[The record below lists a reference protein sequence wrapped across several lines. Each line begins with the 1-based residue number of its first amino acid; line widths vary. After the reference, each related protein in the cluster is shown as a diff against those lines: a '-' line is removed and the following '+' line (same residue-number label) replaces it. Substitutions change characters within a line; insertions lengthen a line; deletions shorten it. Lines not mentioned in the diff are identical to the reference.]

1 MARLAERLSANVPGE
16 FYVDSTCI
24 DCAACRVIAP
34 ASFARDDRAGQSIVA
49 RQPAGENDRERAA
62 MALVACPTASI
73 GTLHKIDARAAARR
87 FPEPV
92 SGVDDVF
99 YCGFHSP
106 DSYGA
111 FSWLVQRVDGNVLID
126 SPRAN
131 RGLLARLDELGGVS
145 KMFLTHRDD
154 VADHER
160 FHARFGC
167 ARILHGHDAGR
178 LHPEQLLEGDDPIAL
193 APDLLAI
200 PVPGHTRGSTALL
213 FRDVLFTGDHLWA
226 DEHGRLEAEPS
237 VCWWSWNAQLASL
250 EKLAQYEFRHVL
262 PGHGRPLTLS
272 TAAEMRAELRSL
284 VDRLAPDA

>member
-1 MARLAERLSANVPGE
+1 MARIAERLAANVPGE
-16 FYVDSTCI
+16 FYVDATCI

-34 ASFARDDRAGQSIVA
+34 ASFVRDDRSGQSVVA
-49 RQPAGENDRERAA
+49 HQPAGEIERERAA

-92 SGVDDVF
+92 AGVDDVF

-111 FSWLVQRVDGNVLID
+111 FSWLVRRADGNLLID

-131 RGLLARLDELGGVS
+131 RGLMARLDELGGVT

-167 ARILHGHDAGR
+167 ARIMHRRDAGR
-178 LHPEQLLEGDDPIAL
+178 LHPEQLLDGDDPVAL

-200 PVPGHTRGSTALL
+200 PVPGHTAGSTALL

-226 DEHGRLEAEPS
+226 DEHGRLEAERS
-237 VCWWSWNAQLASL
+237 VCWWSWDAQLASL
-250 EKLAQYEFRHVL
+250 KKLTQLEFRHL
-262 PGHGRPLTLS
+262 FPGHGRPLS
-272 TAAEMRAELRSL
+272 VPSAAAMRAELRSL